1 MATADLTLLSR
12 NDLDF
17 IVDKTTGRI
26 AWVVKASDGTHATV
40 ERGYTGIRDI
50 TGLMTGIT
58 AGKVTVARDG
68 ATVTFRFDDVK
79 ATAAQQVFTAAAP
92 ANMSVFY
99 PEVGTLAAPLIR
111 ANTLAEKLA
120 ITSGGVVKLYNSSTT
135 DGYSGIISFTTNKAW
150 PTTLPGAADGTG
162 VVYL

>member
-1 MATADLTLLSR
+1 MATSDMTLLTR

-40 ERGYTGIRDI
+40 ERGYTGVRDV

-58 AGKVTVARDG
+58 SGTVTCARDG
-68 ATVTFRFDDVK
+68 STVTYTFEDVK
-79 ATAAQQVFTAAAP
+79 LAAASQTIAATTP
-92 ANMSVFY
+92 ANMAMFY
-99 PEVGTLAAPLIR
+99 PTTGVIATAVSQLNTSAVR
-111 ANTLAEKLA
+111 AA
-120 ITSGGVVKLYNSSTT
+120 ITSGGILKFYNTSTT
-135 DGYSGIISFTTNKAW
+135 DVHNGTLTFTSNNVW
-150 PTTLPGAADGTG
+150 GTTMPGVARGTG